1 MPWLRKITLA
11 GLALAWSLCAL
22 AAWPVPHVQAADDG
36 ADQILKSM
44 SDYLA
49 AQKTISADYD
59 SSVEVITPQLLKLQ
73 FNSSGSLLLNRPNE
87 LRATRTGGYAD
98 VEMFYNGKTL
108 TVYGKN
114 LNGYAEVDAP
124 GSIDDVID
132 KLRERGWALPGAD
145 LILGNVYETLK
156 AEVIESKHIGH
167 AVINGVECEHLAFRN
182 KDVDWQLW
190 VERGDQPIPRKLVI
204 TSKAVGG
211 APQYT
216 LLIKSWK
223 TDVAVEPSEFEF
235 TPPDGATKLDPEAL
249 AKLDELPPENPTKGQ

>member
-1 MPWLRKITLA
+1 L
-11 GLALAWSLCAL
+11 SLCA
-22 AAWPVPHVQAADDG
+22 AAALPGTQVQAADDD

-73 FNSSGSLLLNRPNE
+73 FNSSGTLLLKRPNE
-87 LRATRTGGYAD
+87 LHATRTGGYAD
-98 VEMFYNGKTL
+98 VEMFYNGKVL

-124 GSIDDVID
+124 GSIDDLID

-145 LILGNVYETLK
+145 LLLGNVYETLK
-156 AEVIESKHIGH
+156 SEVIESKHIGH
-167 AVINGVECEHLAFRN
+167 AVINGIECEHLAFRN

-190 VERGDQPIPRKLVI
+190 VERGDKPIPRKLVI

-216 LLIKSWK
+216 LVITDWK
-223 TDVAVEPSEFEF
+223 ADVTVEPSQFEF
-235 TPPDGATKLDPEAL
+235 TPPEGATKLDTEAL
-249 AKLDELPPENPTKGQ
+249 AKLDELPPETPVKGQ

>member
-1 MPWLRKITLA
+1 MPWSKTLTLT
-11 GLALAWSLCAL
+11 GLALAFSLSAL
-22 AAWPVPHVQAADDG
+22 VALPGTQVKAADDD

-73 FNSSGSLLLNRPNE
+73 FNSSGTLLLKRPNE

-98 VEMFYNGKTL
+98 VEMFYNGKAL

-114 LNGYAEVDAP
+114 LNGYAEVEAP
-124 GSIDDVID
+124 GSIDDVIE
-132 KLRERGWALPGAD
+132 KLREHGWALPGAD
-145 LILGNVYETLK
+145 LLLGNVYETLK

-167 AVINGVECEHLAFRN
+167 AVINGIESEHLAFRS

-190 VERGDQPIPRKLVI
+190 VERGDKPIPRKLVI

-216 LLIKSWK
+216 LVITGWK
-223 TDVAVEPSEFEF
+223 TDVTVEPSEFEF
-235 TPPDGATKLDPEAL
+235 TPPEGATKLDTDAL
-249 AKLDELPPENPTKGQ
+249 AKLDELPPETPAKGQ